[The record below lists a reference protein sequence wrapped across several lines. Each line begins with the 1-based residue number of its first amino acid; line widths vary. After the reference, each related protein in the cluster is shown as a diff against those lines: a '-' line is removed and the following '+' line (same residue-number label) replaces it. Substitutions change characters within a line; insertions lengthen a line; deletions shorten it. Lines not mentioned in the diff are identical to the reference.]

1 MYTGSEY
8 NDMWVWAAR
17 AAPGRVGAGRCARWA
32 VHRSSASSALLRK
45 KVAVG
50 LGLDFDSMH
59 SFLPA
64 EDVRR

>member
-32 VHRSSASSALLRK
+32 VHRSSASSALLRQREEEEMK
-45 KVAVG
+45 RILAV
-50 LGLDFDSMH
+50 LAIVCSA
-59 SFLPA
+59 FLA
-64 EDVRR
+64 C